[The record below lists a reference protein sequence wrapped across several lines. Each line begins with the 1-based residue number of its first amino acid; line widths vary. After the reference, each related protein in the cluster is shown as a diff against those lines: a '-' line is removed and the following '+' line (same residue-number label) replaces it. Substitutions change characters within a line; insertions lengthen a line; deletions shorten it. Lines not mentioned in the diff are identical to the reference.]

1 MIHSV
6 DQLEIDE
13 KRVFVRVD
21 FNVPLTE
28 EGRIADDTRI
38 QAALPTLKY
47 LLDQG
52 ARVIIAS
59 HLGRP
64 KGHVDK
70 RFSLLPVAEYL
81 SECLGLDVIFPEQTM
96 SAAVQRLAHELRS
109 KGVLLLENLRF
120 HPGEAANDPQFSLQL
135 AELADVYVNDAFG
148 TLHRAHASTVG
159 MVPHLRERA
168 AGFLVQKE
176 LQVLSE
182 LLESPARPFWAVIGG
197 AKVADKIG
205 LIEKL
210 IDKVDGL
217 LLGGGLAY
225 TFLKAQGHEIG
236 RSRFEEE
243 KLHLAQRI
251 LERARTKG
259 VKLLLPVD
267 HRVAAELSLDANAE
281 LTEGVDVPESQ
292 LGLDIGPKT
301 VAQFAEVLSQA
312 GTIFWNG
319 PLGYF
324 ENDAFAVGTRE
335 IAQAVAASAA
345 KSVIGGGD
353 SVSALKSLGL
363 ADQVTHISTGGG
375 ASLAFLEGREL
386 PGLSALE
393 G

>member
-38 QAALPTLKY
+38 QAALPTLQY

-52 ARVIIAS
+52 ARVVIAS

-64 KGHVDK
+64 KGQVDQ
-70 RFSLLPVAEYL
+70 RFSLLPVAEHL

-120 HPGEAANDPQFSLQL
+120 HPGEEANDPQFSLQL

-159 MVPHLRERA
+159 MVPHLRERG

-182 LLESPARPFWAVIGG
+182 LLESPAKPFWAVIGG

-259 VKLLLPVD
+259 VELLLPID
-267 HRVAAELSLDANAE
+267 HRVAAELSLEANAE
-281 LTEGVDVPESQ
+281 LTEGIDVPESQ

-301 VAQFAEVLSQA
+301 VAQFAEVLSGA